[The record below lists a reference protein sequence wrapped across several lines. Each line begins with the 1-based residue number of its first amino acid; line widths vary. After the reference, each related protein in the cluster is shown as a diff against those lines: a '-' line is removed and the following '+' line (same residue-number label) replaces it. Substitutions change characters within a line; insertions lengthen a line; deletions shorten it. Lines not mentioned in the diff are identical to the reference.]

1 MATNRN
7 ATAVWNGAGL
17 TGKGVLNSTN
27 KFFDSTPYSFTS
39 RFENVDGKQGTNPE
53 ELIAAA
59 HAGCYAMALS
69 FAIAEAGFTADEL
82 TVDAQVTLDKVEGG
96 FGITQITLTLAGKV
110 KGMTEAQFNEL
121 AEGAKVGCPISKAL
135 STVPISLHTSFI
147 S

>member
-7 ATAVWNGAGL
+7 ATAVWNGTGL

-82 TVDAQVTLDKVEGG
+82 TVNAQVTLDKVEGG

-110 KGMTEAQFNEL
+110 NGMTEAQFNEL